1 MKKIVALLTG
11 LVLLLTVSLSAV
23 AEEEAHV
30 WPFNDTGISLTVPEK
45 WNQLQGMVY
54 PMDIGEFS
62 PNPKIACSVILY
74 IPLSEEDR
82 VLLAQVQNGGET
94 TEEQTKQLTEILG
107 NASELYSFFSIGN
120 GKTFEDVQV
129 LILKDDSPD
138 NYVLNELGQTGDYRF
153 YLMTP
158 KTDSE
163 GVTNSLA
170 KFPENCKE
178 EYIGLLTDVDAVKA
192 AVTVQKPVSP
202 GEDAVGTTLSFEL
215 NDFSGKSV
223 TSEDLF
229 AGRKITLVNL
239 WASWCGP
246 CAAEMPELEAIW
258 QEYSAKGAGVIGIC
272 LDGYKEKCLADAK
285 QVAAEAGVTYPM
297 LASTQEL
304 KTALNPIVEVYP
316 TTVFVDEKGVI
327 IGEPIRG
334 VNTDAYRTILDEF
347 LAQ

>member
-45 WNQLQGMVY
+45 WNQAQGLLY
-54 PMDIGEFS
+54 PMEVGEFD
-62 PNPKIACSVILY
+62 PVRKIACTVILY
-74 IPLSEEDR
+74 IPLSEGDQA
-82 VLLAQVQNGGET
+82 LFTQSQNGAEL
-94 TEEQTKQLTEILG
+94 TEEQSRRMAEIGG
-107 NASELYSFFSIGN
+107 NISELYNFFSIGN
-120 GKTFEDVQV
+120 GKTFEEVREV
-129 LILKDDSPD
+129 ILKDDSPD
-138 NYVLNELGQTGDYRF
+138 RYVLDELGQAGDYRF

-158 KTDSE
+158 KPDSE
-163 GVTNSLA
+163 EVTNSVA
-170 KFPENCKE
+170 KFPENCRE
-178 EYIGLLTDVDAVKA
+178 EYIDLLKDTDTVKA
-192 AVTVQKPVSP
+192 AVTVQEP
-202 GEDAVGTTLSFEL
+202 GKSGGNAVGTTLSFEL

-258 QEYSAKGAGVIGIC
+258 QEYSAKGAGVVGIC